1 MSELERETAK
11 ERERDGDAKPRVQ
24 QIIHS
29 FRFNHSLV
37 SSFLPPSSSSS
48 SFTICCYCL
57 CRFDDRL
64 CNTPKSRSSPRY
76 SPCAQ
81 PLAAAKLRTLGL
93 SISSIRDKCHVTARR
108 ERAARERESDSRQ
121 EKERE
126 RESDRLSNRYATL

>member
-1 MSELERETAK
+1 MSELERETK
-11 ERERDGDAKPRVQ
+11 RERDGDAKPRVQ

-48 SFTICCYCL
+48 SSFPICCYCL

-108 ERAARERESDSRQ
+108 EREARERESATVGKR
-121 EKERE
+121 KRG
-126 RESDRLSNRYATL
+126 RESQTG

>member
-1 MSELERETAK
+1 MSWRERQRN
-11 ERERDGDAKPRVQ
+11 RERDGDAKPRVQ

-48 SFTICCYCL
+48 SSFPICCYCL

-108 ERAARERESDSRQ
+108 EREARERESA
-121 EKERE
+121 RE
-126 RESDRLSNRYATL
+126 REGERVRQVE